1 TDPECVRL
9 LLEAGAKPNL
19 RNSAKATPLMRA
31 VEYNRPDIVR
41 LLLQHGAHPH
51 TPDCT
56 GHSPLVEAI
65 LKGYTECAD
74 ILIGA
79 KPGKKERERYFAD
92 ALEAA
97 RQQGNTRLIEKLQ
110 NHLP

>member
-1 TDPECVRL
+1 MSEYAGIRIPERETEC
-9 LLEAGAKPNL
+9 L
-19 RNSAKATPLMRA
+19 R
-31 VEYNRPDIVR
+31 Y
-41 LLLQHGAHPH
+41 LLQQGIQLEHQDGAHPH
-51 TPDCT
+51 IPDCT